1 LSFDGSSD
9 GTQAYKAETYL
20 INPNPAPYYPGM
32 VGGQVDIDT
41 GKLLDYNYGWQS
53 GVDSFLEVSI

>member
-1 LSFDGSSD
+1 
-9 GTQAYKAETYL
+9 
-20 INPNPAPYYPGM
+20 M

-53 GVDSFLEVSI
+53 GVDSFLEVSMDFKNSGARV